1 MVKGIGVVI
10 SGTLKTGEI
19 KINDKMLL
27 GPVEGKF
34 MDVQVKSIHNNFRE
48 DISVLTA
55 GLSGC
60 IAIKSITKEKK
71 H

>member
-34 MDVQVKSIHNNFRE
+34 MDVQVKSIP
-48 DISVLTA
+48 
-55 GLSGC
+55 
-60 IAIKSITKEKK
+60 
-71 H
+71 